1 MCVRCIT
8 DQTEQ
13 RKVNNPRCYLLLL
26 YPTLGLVTPHPR
38 FDDKTL
44 GISVGKSF
52 GVGKKRASETGLGIS
67 GRVVVRAVRS
77 APRTAPHGAAAHR
90 KPNARCPRQGAS
102 GGPPFFFFF
111 FFSQIKI
118 WVTIFNMWVLGLLL
132 PSCKRGLQCLFTQ
145 FEKEPRATRYTK
157 ITTNSHKALK
167 QEKYVVPKRSF
178 SLALCRAACQLRR
191 NMPSNGLIVFHLFFA
206 CSEKQAQTFFRQFQA
221 VFRGFAG

>member
-1 MCVRCIT
+1 MAGSWCARFVAHHGLHPMVR
-8 DQTEQ
+8 
-13 RKVNNPRCYLLLL
+13 
-26 YPTLGLVTPHPR
+26 
-38 FDDKTL
+38 
-44 GISVGKSF
+44 
-52 GVGKKRASETGLGIS
+52 
-67 GRVVVRAVRS
+67 
-77 APRTAPHGAAAHR
+77 PRTASRMRGAPDR
-90 KPNARCPRQGAS
+90 
-102 GGPPFFFFF
+102 GPPRAAFFFFF